1 MGAGIWLTA
10 LGAAPSSERSSPF
23 TGTGPLG
30 FKYLNPRKVNW
41 LRRAENL
48 GGKIYI
54 FGEASI
60 EALKTQ
66 ARSSDP
72 RDLEKAVGDSVLKI
86 TLLRTIV
93 DEKHVKRIFVEE
105 GSILA
110 RAIIVNFQDADP
122 QLLHGDPKAQRAI
135 RAIRWQIAESIALK
149 EKLMQEFAGI
159 GGEPAVSGDT
169 TGTPSGQE
177 RYTRVLEERMKGL
190 TPVPIE
196 ELSQKLEE
204 TRAAIEVALVEEI
217 NDGFVDPSLVVCGI
231 VHLSPSKEEI
241 PTTKK
246 SGRMPELL
254 KEKGYD
260 VEVLFLEPEKRYT

>member
-1 MGAGIWLTA
+1 MGGRI
-10 LGAAPSSERSSPF
+10 
-23 TGTGPLG
+23 
-30 FKYLNPRKVNW
+30 YL
-41 LRRAENL
+41 
-48 GGKIYI
+48 

-60 EALKTQ
+60 EALEMQ
-66 ARSSDP
+66 ALSSNP
-72 RDLEKAVGDSVLKI
+72 RDFEKAVDDSVLKI
-86 TLLRTIV
+86 TLLRTVV
-93 DEKHVKRIFVEE
+93 DEKHVRKIFVEE

-110 RAIIVNFQDADP
+110 RAIIVNFHDADA
-122 QLLHGDPKAQRAI
+122 QVLHGDPKAQRAI

-149 EKLMQEFAGI
+149 EKLMQEFADI

-169 TGTPSGQE
+169 TETPSEQE

-190 TPVPIE
+190 TPVPIG
-196 ELSQKLEE
+196 ELSQKLDE

-231 VHLSPSKEEI
+231 IHLSPSKEEI

-260 VEVLFLEPEKRYT
+260 VEVLFLEPERRQT